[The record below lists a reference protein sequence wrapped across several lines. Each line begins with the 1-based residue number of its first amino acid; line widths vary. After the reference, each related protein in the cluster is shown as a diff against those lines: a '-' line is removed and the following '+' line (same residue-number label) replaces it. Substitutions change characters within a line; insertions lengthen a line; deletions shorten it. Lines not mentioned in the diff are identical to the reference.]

1 MSQQGP
7 IIVVSAGEP
16 PPFASA
22 LHDAELLPVVPC
34 RWAAASRSLAQLT
47 PAAVVVAASA
57 AGEIGLEALARQVAA
72 TRLYLPLIVVD
83 PTTSLPDNAIPC
95 TQSGGKFD
103 RLIARLRSALRG
115 RKLHLTVMRRVDG
128 GAAPHATFDDADPAR
143 DPTVLLIGRGA
154 AYPSLSVSLGERMG
168 VVGALPVEAAGPK
181 LSTRHNHGNALGG
194 GFLSRA
200 RGAILP

>member
-34 RWAAASRSLAQLT
+34 SWADASRSLAQSA

-57 AGEIGLEALARQVAA
+57 AAEIGLEALARQVAA

-95 TQSGGKFD
+95 TQSGGKF
-103 RLIARLRSALRG
+103 ARLVGSLRPAWQGRAADSA
-115 RKLHLTVMRRVDG
+115 VMR
-128 GAAPHATFDDADPAR
+128 
-143 DPTVLLIGRGA
+143 
-154 AYPSLSVSLGERMG
+154 
-168 VVGALPVEAAGPK
+168 
-181 LSTRHNHGNALGG
+181 
-194 GFLSRA
+194 
-200 RGAILP
+200 

>member
-7 IIVVSAGEP
+7 IIVVSAVEP

-22 LHDAELLPVVPC
+22 LQDAELLPVVPC
-34 RWAAASRSLAQLT
+34 RWANASRSLAQLA

-57 AGEIGLEALARQVAA
+57 TAEIGLEALARQVAA
-72 TRLYLPLIVVD
+72 NRLYLPLIVVD

-103 RLIARLRSALRG
+103 RLTARLRSALRV
-115 RKLHLTVMRRVDG
+115 RPLHSTVMRRVGG
-128 GAAPHATFDDADPAR
+128 GAAALATFDDADPAR

-168 VVGALPVEAAGPK
+168 VVGRRRVSAGAHN
-181 LSTRHNHGNALGG
+181 LTTRGVRWMLVVAGVDSSL
-194 GFLSRA
+194 A
-200 RGAILP
+200 